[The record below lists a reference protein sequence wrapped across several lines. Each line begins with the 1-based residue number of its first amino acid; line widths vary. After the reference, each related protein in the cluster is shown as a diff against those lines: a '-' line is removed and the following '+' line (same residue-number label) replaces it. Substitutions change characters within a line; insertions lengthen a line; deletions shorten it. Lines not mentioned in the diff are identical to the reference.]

1 MNAMPSAQAIIVL
14 IVEDE
19 PLLRLLAVD
28 MVADAGFTALEAANS
43 TEAVRILE
51 ARGDIQIVF
60 TDVNMPQGIDGLDL
74 ATCIRERWPSIEIII
89 TSGKP
94 FPSDTPLPARSV
106 FYTKPYRQAQIIDQ
120 MRRMAA

>member
-1 MNAMPSAQAIIVL
+1 MNGRPQEITVL
-14 IVEDE
+14 VVEDE
-19 PLLRLLAVD
+19 PMLRLLAVD
-28 MVADAGFTALEAANS
+28 MVEDAGFTALEAANS

-51 ARGDIQIVF
+51 TRRDIQIVF

-74 ATCIRERWPSIEIII
+74 ATCIRDRWPWIEIII

-94 FPSDTPLPARSV
+94 FPINTPLPARSV

-120 MRRMAA
+120 IKRMAA